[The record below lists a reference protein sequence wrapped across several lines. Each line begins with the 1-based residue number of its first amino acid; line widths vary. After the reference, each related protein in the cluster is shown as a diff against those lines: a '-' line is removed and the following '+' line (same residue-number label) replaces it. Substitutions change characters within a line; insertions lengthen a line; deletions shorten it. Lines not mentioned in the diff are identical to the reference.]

1 MKRSLFSISTAS
13 KILLLV
19 LLVVQA
25 SAQDVPRALPV
36 EEPRPSSTP
45 RAAVVEDQ
53 REPDVVPPPV
63 PGQSAQQAPRAT
75 PVEEQPAP
83 PPQPQKPTGPDE
95 DLFDYAAL
103 TYGQKEFTLAARS
116 FNQYISSYPK
126 GRHVPLAT
134 FGLGECFMNQQNLE
148 EAAKYYQQV
157 IQRFPQ
163 SRPAPTAAYRLGAIS
178 YNNQEFKASSTYFN
192 FCETKS
198 TDQKERLLAGFYYS
212 EAQLLLGNRDKQLAA
227 LKRVIAVKTGNPVLE
242 KALSAA
248 ATSYQV
254 KGQNA
259 EALPILLEL
268 SKTAKDPK
276 LRADSTLKCAI
287 AYTEQK
293 NNSQAKEL
301 YRDVLENRFAETEQ
315 RGAALVGYITCLYE
329 ANEYDTVVDT
339 YNRNAALL
347 PPEDLRPRLLLQVG
361 NSHRLLKKYA
371 RAVETY
377 AIIEE
382 YYPDSE
388 AAFDASYWKVNCLYL
403 LEDKQLPSV
412 TNAFLEKYDSKN
424 YEHEF
429 MHMAR
434 LMLAETHF
442 AKNNFKLAAT
452 AFSGLNVDKLPA
464 KFHEATLYH
473 KGWSESEAS
482 KHSDAIGSLTQYIE
496 RFPKGSDIASALA
509 KRGLSYMQTKDLLH
523 ALQDYER
530 IIKEYPNHS
539 VAEMAYYFSGVIHKD
554 KSNRNVKAMISA
566 FEALISNYPATTA
579 MGEAAFNCGLGY
591 MEQKDFD
598 KAIPHLRKAIL
609 SDRKNYGD
617 QATQK
622 LMLALWAKQD
632 VDNLAPEVDAYRG
645 TVADAVIPP
654 NMLGFL
660 GVAYTQRKEWARAA
674 KYLIWSA
681 DFTTPSNTD
690 SRIWRLLGEAQLE
703 IKHYAESVT
712 AMDHFLSTA
721 AEDLT
726 KAKAYHTKACALLG
740 LAKYDECIDAAAEGL
755 KIARSG
761 GIQGQLLI
769 IQGDALLA
777 QGDASENEGN
787 RDRAKDKWKAASAK
801 YVVPS
806 QVLTDNTITP
816 LALEKAA
823 QALDRL
829 GEADKAQQ
837 MRDELKRDYPQYQL
851 AHP

>member
-1 MKRSLFSISTAS
+1 M
-13 KILLLV
+13 
-19 LLVVQA
+19 
-25 SAQDVPRALPV
+25 
-36 EEPRPSSTP
+36 
-45 RAAVVEDQ
+45 
-53 REPDVVPPPV
+53 
-63 PGQSAQQAPRAT
+63 
-75 PVEEQPAP
+75 
-83 PPQPQKPTGPDE
+83 
-95 DLFDYAAL
+95 
-103 TYGQKEFTLAARS
+103 TYGQKEFVLAAQS
-116 FNQYISSYPK
+116 FNQYISTYPK

-148 EAAKYYQQV
+148 EAAKFYRQV

-178 YNNQEFKASSTYFN
+178 YNQQEFKASSTYFN
-192 FCETKS
+192 FCENKS
-198 TDQKERLLAGFYYS
+198 TDQKERILAGFYYS

-248 ATSYQV
+248 ATAYQS

-293 NNSQAKEL
+293 KNDLAKDL
-301 YRDVLENRFAETEQ
+301 YREVLENRFAETEQ
-315 RGAALVGYITCLYE
+315 RGASLVGYITCLYE
-329 ANEYDTVVDT
+329 ANEYDAVVDA
-339 YNRNAALL
+339 YNRNASLL
-347 PPEDLRPRLLLQVG
+347 PPADLRPRLLLQVG

-377 AIIEE
+377 AMIEE
-382 YYPDSE
+382 YYSDSDVAFE
-388 AAFDASYWKVNCLYL
+388 AGYWKVNCLYL
-403 LEDKQLPSV
+403 LEDKQLAGA
-412 TNAFLEKYDSKN
+412 TNAFLEKYDNKN
-424 YEHEF
+424 DEHEY

-434 LMLAETHF
+434 LMLAETQF
-442 AKNNFKLAAT
+442 AKNNFKLAAS

-473 KGWSESEAS
+473 KGWSESEAG
-482 KHSDAIGSLTQYIE
+482 KHNDAIGSLTQYIE
-496 RFPKGSDIASALA
+496 RFPQGADMASAIA
-509 KRGLSYMQTKDLLH
+509 KRGLCHMQTKDLMR
-523 ALQDYER
+523 ALQDFER
-530 IIKEYPNHS
+530 IIKDYSTHS
-539 VAEMAYYFSGVIHKD
+539 VAEMAYYFSGVIYND
-554 KSNRNVKAMISA
+554 KSSRNVKAMITA
-566 FEALISNYPATTA
+566 FEALISRYPATTA
-579 MGEAAFNCGLGY
+579 MGEASFNCGLGY
-591 MEQKDFD
+591 MESKEFD

-654 NMLGFL
+654 TLLGFL

-674 KYLIWSA
+674 KYLTWSA

-690 SRIWRLLGEAQLE
+690 SRIWKLLGESQLE
-703 IKHYAESVT
+703 IKNYAEAVA
-712 AMDHFLSTA
+712 AMDHYLVAA

-726 KAKAYHTKACALLG
+726 KAKAYHTKASALLG
-740 LAKYDECIDAAAEGL
+740 LGKYQECVDTAAEGL

-769 IQGDALLA
+769 TQGDALLA
-777 QGDASENEGN
+777 LGDVAENEGN
-787 RDRAKDKWKAASAK
+787 RDSAKEKLKETSAK

-806 QVLTDNTITP
+806 QVLTDNILTP
-816 LALEKAA
+816 QALEKAA
-823 QALDRL
+823 RALDRL
-829 GEADKAQQ
+829 GDIDKAQQ
-837 MRDELKRDYPQYQL
+837 LRGELKRDYPQYQL
-851 AHP
+851 VHP